1 MRRLCTERE
10 RKILKQNWKNIS
22 TDFAAKSAHFRMGDA
37 FLVVLFWMITCFP
50 HPNAA
55 KMVKEVH
62 TLKGVI
68 IMGKK

>member
-1 MRRLCTERE
+1 MTLEVENIISKECPFEIE
-10 RKILKQNWKNIS
+10 KLNLKK
-22 TDFAAKSAHFRMGDA
+22 
-37 FLVVLFWMITCFP
+37 LTCFP